1 MLGLPPAKVQEYPVT
16 VPSGS
21 LPVPAKDT
29 DCPAL
34 MVTLVEGL
42 VMVPVGGM
50 SEGVRVSSTNL
61 ATEGTPAEFKI
72 KSR

>member
-1 MLGLPPAKVQEYPVT
+1 MLGLPPLKVQEYPVI

-29 DCPAL
+29 DWPAL
-34 MVTLVEGL
+34 IVTLVEGL
-42 VMVPVGGM
+42 VMVPVGGV
-50 SEGVRVSSTNL
+50 SEGVRVNCTNL
-61 ATEGTPAEFKI
+61 ATEGTPEEFRI